1 MQTDLQLLLLII
13 GLVFGGFILYNTF
26 KNKGNKR
33 VSTFDEYEKPT
44 TTSNHD
50 VNDPLLDDF
59 THSTK
64 HDVLESSITSKAKSA
79 FDEMALEVA
88 EPLFVAES
96 TPAPAPVV
104 APQPV
109 QAAVAEPLFD
119 APKPVVKTKVTK
131 PVKNE
136 FIALSIIPKSGS
148 FTGAM
153 LIAALKAN
161 QFHYGE
167 HKIFHRHVDD
177 NPKASILFSIAS
189 LVEPG
194 NFDYHQM
201 LNKTYPGILL
211 WMMLPVS
218 IDAMQGF
225 DKLLKSARQLAS
237 FLNGELCDT
246 KRLVLTTEA
255 IATIRERVHQFQVAH
270 EELEYELEDV
280 R

>member
-13 GLVFGGFILYNTF
+13 GLVFGGFILYNTLRS
-26 KNKGNKR
+26 KGKKKL
-33 VSTFDEYEKPT
+33 SSFDEYEKPAA
-44 TTSNHD
+44 TSHHD
-50 VNDPLLDDF
+50 INDPLLDDL
-59 THSTK
+59 
-64 HDVLESSITSKAKSA
+64 HDSNVILGKSIVKNMPEPTASKAEASIDDWA
-79 FDEMALEVA
+79 MEDS
-88 EPLFVAES
+88 EPLFVAETIPAP
-96 TPAPAPVV
+96 TPAPAPLVE
-104 APQPV
+104 AHY
-109 QAAVAEPLFD
+109 E
-119 APKPVVKTKVTK
+119 APKPALKKSVAKPKT
-131 PVKNE
+131 E
-136 FIALSIIPKSGS
+136 FIALSIIPKGAN

-167 HKIFHRHVDD
+167 HKIFHRHIDD
-177 NPKASILFSIAS
+177 NPKAPILFSVAS

-201 LNKTYPGILL
+201 LNKSYPGLLL
-211 WMMLPVS
+211 WMMLPVNM
-218 IDAMQGF
+218 DAMQSF

-255 IATIRERVHQFQVAH
+255 IATIRERVHQFQVTH

>member
-13 GLVFGGFILYNTF
+13 GLVFGGFILYNTLRS
-26 KNKGNKR
+26 KGKKK
-33 VSTFDEYEKPT
+33 VSSFNEYEKPT
-44 TTSNHD
+44 ATSHQD
-50 VNDPLLDDF
+50 INDPLLDDL
-59 THSTK
+59 
-64 HDVLESSITSKAKSA
+64 HDSNVIQGKSIVKNMPEPTAYKAEASIDDWA
-79 FDEMALEVA
+79 MEDS
-88 EPLFVAES
+88 EPLFVAETIPAP

-104 APQPV
+104 EAHY
-109 QAAVAEPLFD
+109 E
-119 APKPVVKTKVTK
+119 APKPAPKKRATK
-131 PVKNE
+131 PKSE
-136 FIALSIIPKSGS
+136 FIALSIIPKGAS

-167 HKIFHRHVDD
+167 HKIFHRHIDD
-177 NPKASILFSIAS
+177 NPKAPILFSVAS

-194 NFDYHQM
+194 NFEYHHM

-211 WMMLPVS
+211 WMMLPVNA
-218 IDAMQGF
+218 DAMQSF

-255 IATIRERVHQFQVAH
+255 IATIRERVHQFQVTH